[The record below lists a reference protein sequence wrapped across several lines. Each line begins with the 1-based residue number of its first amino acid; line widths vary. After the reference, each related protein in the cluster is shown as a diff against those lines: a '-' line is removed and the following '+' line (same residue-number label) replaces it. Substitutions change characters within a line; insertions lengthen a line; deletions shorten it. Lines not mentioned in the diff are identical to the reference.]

1 MVYIIRCSDG
11 SLYTGITNDLP
22 RRFDDHRRGRGAK
35 YFRGREPLEVV
46 HLEFFPDR
54 ASASRRE
61 WAIKAM
67 SRPQKL
73 ELITGS
79 IPSASPA

>member
-54 ASASRRE
+54 AGASRRE
-61 WAIKAM
+61 CAIKAM

-73 ELITGS
+73 GLITGS
-79 IPSASPA
+79 TTPASPA